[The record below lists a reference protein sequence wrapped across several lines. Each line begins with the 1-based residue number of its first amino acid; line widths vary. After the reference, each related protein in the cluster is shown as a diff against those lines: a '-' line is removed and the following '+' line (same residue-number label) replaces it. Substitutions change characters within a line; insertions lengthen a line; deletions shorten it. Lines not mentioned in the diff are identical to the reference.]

1 MPTEQLQFEFFA
13 SLDFPG
19 REALKLGEIATRLGL
34 TVQHLFNEI
43 ESGELVALDAKAK
56 GVSRRCIRVPV
67 ECYRDYVI
75 RHITNTARLSL
86 LKGIPPAAL
95 TGLLREIWEI
105 IPIAARGEFLRENK
119 NQKHQTPIT
128 KSQ

>member
-1 MPTEQLQFEFFA
+1 MPAEQLQFEFFA

-19 REALKLGEIATRLGL
+19 RSALKLGEIAERLGL

-43 ESGELVALDAKAK
+43 EAGELTALDAKAK

-67 ECYRDYVI
+67 ECYRDYVC
-75 RHITNTARLSL
+75 RHMTNKDRQSL

-95 TGLLREIWEI
+95 TGLLREIWGI
-105 IPIAARGEFLRENK
+105 IPAAARAEFLRENK
-119 NQKHQTPIT
+119 KQNHHVSET
-128 KSQ
+128 